1 MPALLAGL
9 PLLVICAAL
18 ALRMAALRA
27 ALLGILVAVVVVA
40 TAFGDNL
47 GALGAGLVDWLPTV
61 VEVLLILGGG
71 IALSRIMERSGAQQ
85 VLADWIGA
93 LTGGAVPTTLIVVHG
108 VTPFAESVTGFGV
121 GVMVGVP
128 LLVAAGFTPHR
139 AAVLG
144 LLGLCAVPWG
154 ALGPGTIIAGELI
167 GSTPDEV
174 GVATAWPNIVVFLGV
189 GIAAVLFASPGRP
202 RPVHLLAAVVSAV
215 LVWAGVLTSSLLI
228 GMAPSGALGALVAII
243 GHLLWRRFRGTAIA
257 VPRRVRHALVPYAV
271 LLTGILAATWTVR
284 SLELT
289 GAGAY
294 LASPATWLVV
304 TCLTALWWLPLPR
317 DTRRPVLHESISMWQ
332 HVALPTAAFLAL
344 GVVMVLG
351 GLTGPLAEALA
362 ATGPVALVLTPVIGA
377 VGGFVTGSGAGAN
390 SMFAAGTGA
399 VAPGLGVAPVA
410 LVGVQ
415 NAAACLLTM
424 ASPARVLLAVRSCPT
439 QGVSPANQAT
449 LPRVTRAVLLVDVVL
464 VAALAGWSLVVL

>member
-1 MPALLAGL
+1 
-9 PLLVICAAL
+9 
-18 ALRMAALRA
+18 
-27 ALLGILVAVVVVA
+27 LVAVVVVA

-47 GALGAGLVDWLPTV
+47 GPLGAGLVDWLPTV

-257 VPRRVRHALVPYAV
+257 VPRRVRHSLVPYAV
-271 LLTGILAATWTVR
+271 LLAGILAGTWTVH

-289 GAGAY
+289 EAGAY
-294 LASPATWLVV
+294 LASPATWLV
-304 TCLTALWWLPLPR
+304 
-317 DTRRPVLHESISMWQ
+317 
-332 HVALPTAAFLAL
+332 
-344 GVVMVLG
+344 
-351 GLTGPLAEALA
+351 
-362 ATGPVALVLTPVIGA
+362 
-377 VGGFVTGSGAGAN
+377 
-390 SMFAAGTGA
+390 
-399 VAPGLGVAPVA
+399 
-410 LVGVQ
+410 
-415 NAAACLLTM
+415 
-424 ASPARVLLAVRSCPT
+424 
-439 QGVSPANQAT
+439 
-449 LPRVTRAVLLVDVVL
+449 
-464 VAALAGWSLVVL
+464 